1 MPSRGSKM
9 TCTDRLADSS
19 GSFPY
24 GIGTDS
30 TDHCSAHLRQSAIDD
45 YRATQGPSPRVGRS
59 FAALVMP
66 TIRTIRSSWPRKD
79 KMIIPT
85 KIDPSSLPEF
95 VQQVGGTRIAS
106 RILAVP
112 GKQIEDWCKS
122 ASAPQLALKLMWLS
136 TPAGI
141 AAQDDSSHR
150 LNACLRDQIQSLSEE
165 LARLRQERDAQVEA
179 AISDQRKLQL
189 EVTRLKALV
198 SQPGLSTVLDRLAS
212 ELSFIAEA
220 TRLR

>member
-1 MPSRGSKM
+1 
-9 TCTDRLADSS
+9 
-19 GSFPY
+19 
-24 GIGTDS
+24 
-30 TDHCSAHLRQSAIDD
+30 
-45 YRATQGPSPRVGRS
+45 
-59 FAALVMP
+59 
-66 TIRTIRSSWPRKD
+66 
-79 KMIIPT
+79 
-85 KIDPSSLPEF
+85 
-95 VQQVGGTRIAS
+95 
-106 RILAVP
+106 
-112 GKQIEDWCKS
+112 
-122 ASAPQLALKLMWLS
+122 MWLS

-179 AISDQRKLQL
+179 AISDQRKLQF